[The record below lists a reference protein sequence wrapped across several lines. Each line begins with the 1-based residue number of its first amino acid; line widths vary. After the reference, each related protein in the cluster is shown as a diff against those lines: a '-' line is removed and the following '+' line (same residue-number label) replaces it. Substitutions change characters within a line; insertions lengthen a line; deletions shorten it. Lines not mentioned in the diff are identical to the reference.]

1 MTVYCNVSKCVYRMP
16 IDKSVQ
22 QEFGR
27 GYVPVGGLGV
37 YKGRCG
43 LGSVSIY
50 PRTVRSSTGL
60 RKVLSICS
68 NFSETEKVEV
78 TEADGLNC
86 SQKACRYNR
95 EGSVCERTTFPDMNL
110 FFDSEQVYDG
120 IERNVL
126 PVCKSYSTAH
136 RSGLI
141 DWSRAY
147 NV

>member
-1 MTVYCNVSKCVYRMP
+1 MTVYCNVSECVYRVP
-16 IDKSVQ
+16 IDEPVQ

-27 GYVPVGGLGV
+27 GYVPIDGLGV

-50 PRTVRSSTGL
+50 PRTVKSATGL

-68 NFSETEKVEV
+68 NFSDTEKVEFI
-78 TEADGLNC
+78 ESGDLNC
-86 SQKACRYNR
+86 SQKSCGYNR
-95 EGSVCERTTFPDMNL
+95 EGDVCERATLPDMNL
-110 FFDSEQVYDG
+110 FFDYEQVYDG
-120 IERNVL
+120 LERSVL

-136 RSGLI
+136 RSGVI

-147 NV
+147 NG